1 MFSEGDHHGNS
12 IYSVGLLGVPMYGL
26 EQYSP
31 AHGNWSLIQ
40 RALIKVDAMKTL
52 IKYIENFLIVAWI
65 GFILAVYVYLG

>member
-1 MFSEGDHHGNS
+1 MPLH
-12 IYSVGLLGVPMYGL
+12 GL

-52 IKYIENFLIVAWI
+52 IKYIENFLILAWI